1 MKYRIYIDFNADE
14 DYSDREIHYLTSD
27 LEDYIKNHELC
38 YFAKNISAKFQDEY
52 CIAEEKKVLKAGREA
67 MKGGGE

>member
-1 MKYRIYIDFNADE
+1 MKYRIYIDFNADA
-14 DYSDREIHYLTSD
+14 DYSDREISNLTSD

-67 MKGGGE
+67 LKGGEE